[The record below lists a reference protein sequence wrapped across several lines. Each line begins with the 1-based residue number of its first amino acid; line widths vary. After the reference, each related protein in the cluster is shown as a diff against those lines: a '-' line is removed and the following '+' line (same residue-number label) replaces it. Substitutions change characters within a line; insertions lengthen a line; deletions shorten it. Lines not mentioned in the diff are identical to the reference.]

1 VRDSGYPV
9 IVVLGMPRKSASIG
23 EEFLELRHRLAEWRK
38 DHSRRTPLPDDVWKV
53 AVELARRHGVY
64 RTARS
69 LPIDYGSLRKRLNVA
84 VPPTTVARPEFVE
97 VLMPPAQAAA
107 CIEVL
112 RIPVTGAVDFHQL
125 FRAWRNGG
133 R

>member
-1 VRDSGYPV
+1 
-9 IVVLGMPRKSASIG
+9 MARKNAPIG
-23 EEFLELRHRLAEWRK
+23 EEFLELRHRLAEWRN
-38 DHSRRTPLPDDVWKV
+38 DHSRRTPLPDEIWIA

-69 LPIDYGSLRKRLNVA
+69 LPIDYAALRKRLNVA
-84 VPPTTVARPEFVE
+84 APRTTLARPEFVE
-97 VLMPPAQAAA
+97 VLMTPAQPAA

-112 RIPVTGAVDFHQL
+112 RIPVTGAVDFHLL
-125 FRAWRNGG
+125 FRAWRTGG

>member
-1 VRDSGYPV
+1 MS
-9 IVVLGMPRKSASIG
+9 RKSAPIG
-23 EEFLELRHRLAEWRK
+23 EEFLELRHRLAEWRRG
-38 DHSRRTPLPDDVWKV
+38 HSRRTPLPDDIWTE

-69 LPIDYGSLRKRLNVA
+69 LPIDYVNLRKRLNGA
-84 VPPTTVARPEFVE
+84 APPTTVARPEFVE
-97 VLMPPAQAAA
+97 VLMAAAQAPAQPAA

-112 RIPVTGAVDFHQL
+112 RIPVTGAVELHQL

>member
-1 VRDSGYPV
+1 
-9 IVVLGMPRKSASIG
+9 MPRKNAPIG
-23 EEFLELRHRLAEWRK
+23 EEFLVLRHRLAEWRK
-38 DHSRRTPLPDDVWKV
+38 GHSRRTPLPDDIWTA

-69 LPIDYGSLRKRLNVA
+69 LPIDYVNLRKRLTGA
-84 VPPTTVARPEFVE
+84 APPTSVARPEFVE
-97 VLMPPAQAAA
+97 VLMSAAQPAA

>member
-1 VRDSGYPV
+1 
-9 IVVLGMPRKSASIG
+9 MPQKSAPIG
-23 EEFLELRHRLAEWRK
+23 EEFLELRHRLIEWRK
-38 DHSRRTPLPDDVWKV
+38 DHSRRMPLPDDMWTA

-69 LPIDYGSLRKRLNVA
+69 LPIDYATLRKRLNVA
-84 VPPTTVARPEFVE
+84 LPPTTRARPEFVE

-125 FRAWRNGG
+125 FRAWRNSG

>member
-1 VRDSGYPV
+1 
-9 IVVLGMPRKSASIG
+9 MPRKSAPIG

-38 DHSRRTPLPDDVWKV
+38 DHSRRTPLPDDVWTA

-69 LPIDYGSLRKRLNVA
+69 LPIDYVNLRKRLNGPA
-84 VPPTTVARPEFVE
+84 PATTVARPEFVE
-97 VLMPPAQAAA
+97 VLMTPAQSAAVY
-107 CIEVL
+107 IEVL
-112 RIPVTGAVDFHQL
+112 RIPAIGGVDFHQL
-125 FRAWRNGG
+125 FRAWRNSG

>member
-1 VRDSGYPV
+1 
-9 IVVLGMPRKSASIG
+9 MPRKSAPIG

-38 DHSRRTPLPDDVWKV
+38 DHSPRTRLPNDIWTV
-53 AVELARRHGVY
+53 AIELARRHGVY

-69 LPIDYGSLRKRLNVA
+69 LPIDYANLRKRLNVA
-84 VPPTTVARPEFVE
+84 GPPTSMARPEFVE
-97 VLMPPAQAAA
+97 VLMAPAQPAA

>member
-1 VRDSGYPV
+1 
-9 IVVLGMPRKSASIG
+9 MPRNSVPIG

-38 DHSRRTPLPDDVWKV
+38 DPSRRTPLPDDIWTE

-69 LPIDYGSLRKRLNVA
+69 LPIDYVNLRKRLNGA
-84 VPPTTVARPEFVE
+84 APPTTLARPKFVE
-97 VLMPPAQAAA
+97 VLMAPAQPAA

-112 RIPVTGAVDFHQL
+112 RIPMTGAVDLHQL
-125 FRAWRNGG
+125 FRVWRNGG

>member
-1 VRDSGYPV
+1 MS
-9 IVVLGMPRKSASIG
+9 RKSASIG

-38 DHSRRTPLPDDVWKV
+38 DHTRRTPLPEDVWTA
-53 AVELARRHGVY
+53 AVELARRHGIY

-69 LPIDYGSLRKRLNVA
+69 LPIDYVNLRKRVNGA
-84 VPPTTVARPEFVE
+84 APPTTVARPEFVE
-97 VLMPPAQAAA
+97 VLMAPAQPAA

-112 RIPVTGAVDFHQL
+112 RVPVTGAVDLQQL

>member
-1 VRDSGYPV
+1 
-9 IVVLGMPRKSASIG
+9 MPRKSAPNG

-38 DHSRRTPLPDDVWKV
+38 DHSRRTPLPDEMWTA

-69 LPIDYGSLRKRLNVA
+69 LPIDYVSLRKRVNGGS
-84 VPPTTVARPEFVE
+84 PPTTRTRPEFVE
-97 VLMPPAQAAA
+97 VLMTPAQSAA

-112 RIPVTGAVDFHQL
+112 RIPVTGTVDLHQL

>member
-1 VRDSGYPV
+1 
-9 IVVLGMPRKSASIG
+9 MPRKSTPIG
-23 EEFLELRHRLAEWRK
+23 EEFLELRHRLVEWRK
-38 DHSRRTPLPDDVWKV
+38 EHSRRTPLPDHIWKV

-69 LPIDYGSLRKRLNVA
+69 LPIDYASLRKRLNVA
-84 VPPTTVARPEFVE
+84 VLPATVARPEFVE
-97 VLMPPAQAAA
+97 MLMPPAQPSA

-112 RIPVTGAVDFHQL
+112 RIPITGAVDFYQL
-125 FRAWRNGG
+125 FWAWRNGG

>member
-1 VRDSGYPV
+1 
-9 IVVLGMPRKSASIG
+9 MPRKSAPIG

-38 DHSRRTPLPDDVWKV
+38 DHSRRTPLPNDVWTA

-69 LPIDYGSLRKRLNVA
+69 LPIDYVNLRKRVNGA
-84 VPPTTVARPEFVE
+84 APPTTVARPEFVE
-97 VLMPPAQAAA
+97 VLMAPAQPAA

-112 RIPVTGAVDFHQL
+112 RVPMAGAVDLQKL
-125 FRAWRNGG
+125 FRAWRNSGQ
-133 R
+133 

>member
-1 VRDSGYPV
+1 
-9 IVVLGMPRKSASIG
+9 MPRKSAPIG

-38 DHSRRTPLPDDVWKV
+38 DHSPRTPLPDDVWKV

-69 LPIDYGSLRKRLNVA
+69 LPIDYVRLRKRVNGA
-84 VPPTTVARPEFVE
+84 TPPTTVARPEFVE
-97 VLMPPAQAAA
+97 VLMAAAQPAA

-112 RIPVTGAVDFHQL
+112 RVPVSGAVDLHQL
-125 FRAWRNGG
+125 FRAWRNSG
-133 R
+133 

>member
-1 VRDSGYPV
+1 
-9 IVVLGMPRKSASIG
+9 MPRKSAPIG

-38 DHSRRTPLPDDVWKV
+38 DHSRRMPLPDDVWTA

-69 LPIDYGSLRKRLNVA
+69 LPIDYVNLRKRLNGPA
-84 VPPTTVARPEFVE
+84 PTTTVERPEFVE
-97 VLMPPAQAAA
+97 VLMTPAQSTTAY
-107 CIEVL
+107 IEVL
-112 RIPVTGAVDFHQL
+112 RIPATGRVDFHQL
-125 FRAWRNGG
+125 FRAWRNSG

>member
-1 VRDSGYPV
+1 
-9 IVVLGMPRKSASIG
+9 MPRKSAPIG

-38 DHSRRTPLPDDVWKV
+38 DHSRRTPLPDDVWAA
-53 AVELARRHGVY
+53 AVDLARQHGVY

-69 LPIDYGSLRKRLNVA
+69 LPIDYVNLRKRVNGA
-84 VPPTTVARPEFVE
+84 ATPTTVAPKFVE
-97 VLMPPAQAAA
+97 VLMAAAQPAA

-112 RIPVTGAVDFHQL
+112 RVPVTGAVDLHQL
-125 FRAWRNGG
+125 FRAWRNSG

>member
-1 VRDSGYPV
+1 
-9 IVVLGMPRKSASIG
+9 MPRKNAPIG

-38 DHSRRTPLPDDVWKV
+38 DHSRRTPLPDEIWIA

-69 LPIDYGSLRKRLNVA
+69 LPIDYAGLRERLNVA
-84 VPPTTVARPEFVE
+84 APRTTLARPEFVE
-97 VLMPPAQAAA
+97 VLMTPAQPAA

-112 RIPVTGAVDFHQL
+112 RIPVTGAVDFHLL

>member
-1 VRDSGYPV
+1 
-9 IVVLGMPRKSASIG
+9 MPRKSAPIG
-23 EEFLELRHRLAEWRK
+23 EEFLELRHRLTEWRRK
-38 DHSRRTPLPDDVWKV
+38 HTRRTPLPDNIWKV

-69 LPIDYGSLRKRLNVA
+69 LPIDYASLRKRLNVA
-84 VPPTTVARPEFVE
+84 APPTTVARPEFVE
-97 VLMPPAQAAA
+97 VLMTPAQPAA

-112 RIPVTGAVDFHQL
+112 RIPVTGAVDFQQL
-125 FRAWRNGG
+125 FRAWWNAG

>member
-1 VRDSGYPV
+1 
-9 IVVLGMPRKSASIG
+9 MPRKSAPIG
-23 EEFLELRHRLAEWRK
+23 EEFLELRHRLAQWRK
-38 DHSRRTPLPDDVWKV
+38 DHSRRMPLPDDVWTA

-69 LPIDYGSLRKRLNVA
+69 LPIDYVNLRKRVNGA
-84 VPPTTVARPEFVE
+84 APPITVARPEFME
-97 VLMPPAQAAA
+97 VLMAPAQPAAY
-107 CIEVL
+107 IEVL
-112 RIPVTGAVDFHQL
+112 RVPVTGAVDLQQL

>member
-1 VRDSGYPV
+1 
-9 IVVLGMPRKSASIG
+9 MPRKSAVIG
-23 EEFLELRHRLAEWRK
+23 EEFLELRERLAEWRK
-38 DHSRRTPLPDDVWKV
+38 DHSRRTPLPDEIWRV
-53 AVELARRHGVY
+53 AVELARRHGLY

-69 LPIDYGSLRKRLNVA
+69 LPIDYASLRKRLNEA
-84 VPPTTVARPEFVE
+84 VPPSTVARPEFVE
-97 VLMPPAQAAA
+97 VLMPPAQPAA

>member
-1 VRDSGYPV
+1 
-9 IVVLGMPRKSASIG
+9 MPRKSAPID
-23 EEFLELRHRLAEWRK
+23 EEFLELRLRLAEWRK
-38 DHSRRTPLPDDVWKV
+38 GHARRTPLPDEIWKA

-69 LPIDYGSLRKRLNVA
+69 LPIDNASLRKRLNRSA
-84 VPPTTVARPEFVE
+84 LPHSVARPEFVE
-97 VLMPPAQAAA
+97 VLMTPARPTA

-112 RIPVTGAVDFHQL
+112 RIPVSGAMDFHQL
-125 FRAWRNGG
+125 FRAWRNGE

>member
-1 VRDSGYPV
+1 
-9 IVVLGMPRKSASIG
+9 MPRKSAPIG
-23 EEFLELRHRLAEWRK
+23 EEFLELRHRLAGWRK
-38 DHSRRTPLPDDVWKV
+38 DHSRRTPLPDDIWTA

-69 LPIDYGSLRKRLNVA
+69 LPIDYVNLRKRLNGPA
-84 VPPTTVARPEFVE
+84 PETTVARPEFVE
-97 VLMPPAQAAA
+97 LLMAPARSAA

-112 RIPVTGAVDFHQL
+112 RIPLTGVVDFHQL

>member
-1 VRDSGYPV
+1 
-9 IVVLGMPRKSASIG
+9 MPRNSAPIG

-38 DHSRRTPLPDDVWKV
+38 DHSRRTPLPDDVWKA

-69 LPIDYGSLRKRLNVA
+69 LPIDYVNLRKRVNGAAPL
-84 VPPTTVARPEFVE
+84 TTVARPEFVE
-97 VLMPPAQAAA
+97 VLMAPAQPAA

-112 RIPVTGAVDFHQL
+112 RVPVAGAVDLQKL
-125 FRAWRNGG
+125 FRAWRNSGQ
-133 R
+133 

>member
-1 VRDSGYPV
+1 
-9 IVVLGMPRKSASIG
+9 MG
-23 EEFLELRHRLAEWRK
+23 EEFLELQHRLAEWRK
-38 DHSRRTPLPDDVWKV
+38 DHSRRTPLPGEIWAA

-69 LPIDYGSLRKRLNVA
+69 LPIDYVNLRKRLNVA
-84 VPPTTVARPEFVE
+84 APPTGVARPEFVE
-97 VLMPPAQAAA
+97 VLMPSAQPAA

-125 FRAWRNGG
+125 FGAWRNGG

>member
-1 VRDSGYPV
+1 
-9 IVVLGMPRKSASIG
+9 MPRKSAPIG

-38 DHSRRTPLPDDVWKV
+38 DHSRRTPLPDDIWTA

-69 LPIDYGSLRKRLNVA
+69 LPIDYVHLRKRVNGA
-84 VPPTTVARPEFVE
+84 TPPTTVARPEFVE

>member
-1 VRDSGYPV
+1 
-9 IVVLGMPRKSASIG
+9 MPRKSAPIS

-38 DHSRRTPLPDDVWKV
+38 DHSRQTPLPDDVWTA

-69 LPIDYGSLRKRLNVA
+69 LPIDYVNLRKRVNGA
-84 VPPTTVARPEFVE
+84 APPTTVTRPEFVE
-97 VLMPPAQAAA
+97 VLMAPTQPAAC

-112 RIPVTGAVDFHQL
+112 RVPVTGAVDLHQL

>member
-1 VRDSGYPV
+1 
-9 IVVLGMPRKSASIG
+9 MARKRVPIG

-38 DHSRRTPLPDDVWKV
+38 DHSRRTPLPDDIWKV

-64 RTARS
+64 RTARW
-69 LPIDYGSLRKRLNVA
+69 LPIDYVNLRRRLKVA
-84 VPPTTVARPEFVE
+84 VPPTGVASPEFVE
-97 VLMPPAQAAA
+97 VLMPPAQPAA

>member
-1 VRDSGYPV
+1 
-9 IVVLGMPRKSASIG
+9 MPRKTAPIG

-38 DHSRRTPLPDDVWKV
+38 HHSRRAPLPDEVWAT

-69 LPIDYGSLRKRLNVA
+69 LPIDYVNLRKRVNGA
-84 VPPTTVARPEFVE
+84 APRTTVPPEFVE
-97 VLMPPAQAAA
+97 VLMAPAQPVA

-112 RIPVTGAVDFHQL
+112 RVPMTVAVDLHQV
-125 FRAWRNGG
+125 FRAWRNSG

>member
-1 VRDSGYPV
+1 
-9 IVVLGMPRKSASIG
+9 MPRKSAPIG

-38 DHSRRTPLPDDVWKV
+38 DHSPRTRLPNDIWTV
-53 AVELARRHGVY
+53 AIELARRHGVY

-69 LPIDYGSLRKRLNVA
+69 LPIDYANLRKRLTVA
-84 VPPTTVARPEFVE
+84 VPPIGVARPEFVE
-97 VLMPPAQAAA
+97 VLMPPPAQPAA

>member
-1 VRDSGYPV
+1 
-9 IVVLGMPRKSASIG
+9 MA
-23 EEFLELRHRLAEWRK
+23 
-38 DHSRRTPLPDDVWKV
+38 

-69 LPIDYGSLRKRLNVA
+69 LPIDYVNLRRRVNGA
-84 VPPTTVARPEFVE
+84 APRTTVERPEFVE
-97 VLMPPAQAAA
+97 VLMAPAQPAA

-112 RIPVTGAVDFHQL
+112 RVPVTGAVDLHQL

>member
-1 VRDSGYPV
+1 
-9 IVVLGMPRKSASIG
+9 MPRKSAPIG

-38 DHSRRTPLPDDVWKV
+38 DHSQRTPLPDDIWKV

-69 LPIDYGSLRKRLNVA
+69 LPIDYASLRKRLNVA
-84 VPPTTVARPEFVE
+84 VLPATVARPEFVE
-97 VLMPPAQAAA
+97 MLMPPGQPAA

-125 FRAWRNGG
+125 FWAWRNGG

>member
-1 VRDSGYPV
+1 
-9 IVVLGMPRKSASIG
+9 MPRKNAAIG

-38 DHSRRTPLPDDVWKV
+38 DHSRRTPLPDEIWIA

-69 LPIDYGSLRKRLNVA
+69 LPIDYAALRKRLNVA
-84 VPPTTVARPEFVE
+84 APRTTLARPEFVE
-97 VLMPPAQAAA
+97 VLMTPAA
-107 CIEVL
+107 CIEGL
-112 RIPVTGAVDFHQL
+112 RIPVTGAVDFHLL

>member
-1 VRDSGYPV
+1 
-9 IVVLGMPRKSASIG
+9 MPRKNAQIG
-23 EEFLELRHRLAEWRK
+23 EEFLELRHRLADWRK
-38 DHSRRTPLPDDVWKV
+38 DHSRRTPLPDDIWTA

-69 LPIDYGSLRKRLNVA
+69 LPIDYVNLRKRLNGPA
-84 VPPTTVARPEFVE
+84 PATTVARPEFVE
-97 VLMPPAQAAA
+97 LLMAPAQSAA

-112 RIPVTGAVDFHQL
+112 RIPLTGAVDFHQL
-125 FRAWRNGG
+125 FRAWRNSG